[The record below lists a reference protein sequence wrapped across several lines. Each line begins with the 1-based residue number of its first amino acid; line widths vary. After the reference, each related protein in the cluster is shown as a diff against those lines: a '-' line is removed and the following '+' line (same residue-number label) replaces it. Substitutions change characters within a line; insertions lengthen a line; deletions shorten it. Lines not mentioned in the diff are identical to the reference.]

1 MRRRSWLQK
10 TSVSLAGMTAASYE
24 RAAGANERVRAAV
37 IGLGGQGKVHVAG
50 WKSQPH
56 ATLVG
61 VCDID
66 SGRLRDV
73 AQADA
78 NLKAEIDLRRI
89 LDDTSIDVVSIAT
102 PDHWHAPAA
111 LLALAAGKHVYVEK
125 PCAHNFREGQALV
138 AGAKKANKLV
148 QHGTQSRS
156 NPFIIEA
163 IKLLREGI
171 IGDVLAAKAWD
182 VQRRD
187 NIGHAQPG
195 EPPQG
200 VDYDTWLGPAPVV
213 PFQANRFHYNWH
225 WWYDF
230 GTGDMGNDGA
240 HELDL
245 ARWGLGVDAY
255 PARIT
260 SSGGKLYFDDDQQFP
275 DTQVAVFDYPGQGG
289 FGQRRQ
295 LTFEMRIWS
304 TNYPHNADTGCE
316 FYGTKGQMMFS
327 KRGKIQ
333 VHGQDNKPIA
343 RSLPQPATS
352 SVADHLANL
361 VAGIREGKPLNAPI
375 DAGAVSAALC
385 HFGNV
390 SARVGRAL
398 QFDAANQRFVN
409 DDEANRLLGRTYRRS
424 HWSVPQGLT

>member
-1 MRRRSWLQK
+1 
-10 TSVSLAGMTAASYE
+10 MTAASYA

-37 IGLGGQGKVHVAG
+37 IGLGSQGKVHVAG

-56 ATLVG
+56 ATLAG

-73 AQADA
+73 AKTDA
-78 NLKAEIDLRRI
+78 TLKAEGDLRRI
-89 LDDTSIDVVSIAT
+89 LDDKSIDAVSIAT

-111 LLALAAGKHVYVEK
+111 LLALSAGKHVYVEK

-138 AGAKKANKLV
+138 EGAKKAGLLV

-156 NPFIIEA
+156 NPFIMAA
-163 IKLLREGI
+163 IQLLREGI

-187 NIGHAQPG
+187 NIGHATPS
-195 EPPQG
+195 EPPPG
-200 VDYDTWLGPAPVV
+200 VDYDTWLGPAPAV

-240 HELDL
+240 HELDI
-245 ARWGLGVDAY
+245 ARWGLGVDAH
-255 PARIT
+255 PTRIM

-275 DTQVAVFDYPGQGG
+275 DTQTAVFDYQGAG
-289 FGQRRQ
+289 TFGQRRQ

-304 TNYPHNADTGCE
+304 TNYPHNVDTGCE
-316 FYGTKGQMMFS
+316 FYGTRGQMMFS

-333 VHGQDNKPIA
+333 VRGEDNKPIA
-343 RSLPQPATS
+343 RRLPEPATS
-352 SVADHLANL
+352 SVADHVANF
-361 VAGIREGKPLNAPI
+361 VAGIREGKPLHAPI
-375 DAGAVSAALC
+375 AEGALSAALC
-385 HFGNV
+385 QFGNV
-390 SARVGRAL
+390 AARVGRTL
-398 QFDAANQRFVN
+398 HFDPATQRFVK
-409 DDEANRLLGRTYRRS
+409 DDEATGLLGRTYRTA